1 MGKVAVMFP
10 GQGAQFVGMGFD
22 FYQNFDKSKKIFDLA
37 NEALGFDLK
46 YIIFNGPEEE
56 LKLTKI
62 TQPAILTTSIAIYEA
77 VKDKIKPDA
86 AFGQSLGEYSALVA
100 AGSIEFK
107 SAVLLVS
114 KRGEYMQ
121 NEVPEGI
128 GTMAAVIGL
137 SIDAVKEVC
146 QEASSKGT
154 VEISNINSP
163 DQTVISGHKEAVHF
177 AMEIAKQK
185 GAKRCVELNVS
196 APFHCSLIKGAG
208 EKLKKHLLEIDIKEP
223 QIPVLSNVTSEYL
236 SKDTIVALLEKQ
248 VYTTVNF
255 LGCVNKLIEEGFD
268 TFVEIGPGNVLSGLV
283 KKIKKDLKIVN
294 INKVE
299 DIKNL

>member
-10 GQGAQFVGMGFD
+10 GQGAQFVGMGLD
-22 FYQNFDKSKKIFDLA
+22 FYQNFEESKKVFDLA

-46 YIIFNGPEEE
+46 DIIFNGPEEE

-62 TQPAILTTSIAIYEA
+62 TQPVILTTSVAIYEA
-77 VKDKIKPDA
+77 IRDRIKPDA
-86 AFGQSLGEYSALVA
+86 AFGQSLGEYSALTVA
-100 AGSIEFK
+100 EAIEFK
-107 SAVLLVS
+107 TAVWLVS

-128 GTMAAVIGL
+128 GAMAAVIGL
-137 SIDAVKEVC
+137 TVDAVEEVC
-146 QEASSKGT
+146 REASTRGT

-163 DQTVISGHKEAVHF
+163 DQTVISGHKDAVYF

-185 GAKRCVELNVS
+185 GAKRCIELNVS

-208 EKLKKHLLEIDIKEP
+208 EKLRKHLLEIDIKEP
-223 QIPVLSNVTSEYL
+223 QIPVLSNVTAQYVT
-236 SKDTIVALLEKQ
+236 KDNIVDLLEKQ

-255 LGCVNKLIEEGFD
+255 LGCVNKLLEDGFD
-268 TFVEIGPGNVLSGLV
+268 TFIEIGPGNVLSGLV
-283 KKIKKDLKIVN
+283 RKIKRDLKIVN